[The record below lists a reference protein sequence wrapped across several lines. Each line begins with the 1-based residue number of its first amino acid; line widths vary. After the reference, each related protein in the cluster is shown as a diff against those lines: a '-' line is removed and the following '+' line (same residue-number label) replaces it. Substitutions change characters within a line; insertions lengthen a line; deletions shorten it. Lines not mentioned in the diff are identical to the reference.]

1 MLQQNILIV
10 ENNTIVKLM
19 ENKAQQKAK
28 ELLDK
33 MNVIHYVKLGGE
45 NQESKGL
52 PFFMHDDQVK
62 QCAINAVDEMINEYK
77 QNSTFAQLEW
87 VDYRIAFLKE
97 VKMEIEKL

>member
-1 MLQQNILIV
+1 
-10 ENNTIVKLM
+10 M
-19 ENKAQQKAK
+19 ENKPQQKAK

-33 MNVIHYVKLGGE
+33 MDVIHNMKLAGG
-45 NQESKGL
+45 KPL
-52 PFFMHDDQVK
+52 PVFMHDDQVK

-97 VKMEIEKL
+97 VKIEIEKL